1 MDWDNAFLL
10 FPAPLQTELEWE
22 DFSGPEAEPL
32 LPSPQTETQERPHPP
47 SRRKEGA
54 NISAKWHLASCN

>member
-32 LPSPQTETQERPHPP
+32 LPSPPNRNTRKASP
-47 SRRKEGA
+47 SLKKEGRGKHQCKMA
-54 NISAKWHLASCN
+54 FSFM